1 MRPLITFLQTLLNIH
16 RAKFL
21 RHKDRASNAHQYP
34 KLTYPEVY
42 ILDGGYSS
50 FFPDHK
56 FRCYPQNYVEMA
68 DKEHANACERGL
80 GRIKQQRR
88 KLSRA
93 QTFAFGQHGQQ
104 IHDSPTAS
112 GRQSSSLMAGMD
124 IATDQGSISG
134 RMQSR
139 RMVSC

>member
-1 MRPLITFLQTLLNIH
+1 MLTKTLLMGD
-16 RAKFL
+16 RAKHL
-21 RHKDRASNAHQYP
+21 RQKDRACNAHQYP

-50 FFPDHK
+50 FFRDHK
-56 FRCYPQNYVEMA
+56 YRCCPQNYVEMDA
-68 DKEHANACERGL
+68 KEHANACERGL
-80 GRIKQQRR
+80 GRIKQQRA

-104 IHDSPTAS
+104 MDDSPTAS
-112 GRQSSSLMAGMD
+112 GRQSSSLMSGMD
-124 IATDQGSISG
+124 IAVDDGSISR

>member
-1 MRPLITFLQTLLNIH
+1 
-16 RAKFL
+16 
-21 RHKDRASNAHQYP
+21 
-34 KLTYPEVY
+34 
-42 ILDGGYSS
+42 
-50 FFPDHK
+50 
-56 FRCYPQNYVEMA
+56 MA
-68 DKEHANACERGL
+68 DKEHAYACERGL

-104 IHDSPTAS
+104 IDDSPTASS

-124 IATDQGSISG
+124 IAADQGSIAR

-139 RMVSC
+139 RIMSF

>member
-1 MRPLITFLQTLLNIH
+1 MLTFF

-21 RHKDRASNAHQYP
+21 RHKDRACNAHQYP

-50 FFPDHK
+50 FFLDHK
-56 FRCYPQNYVEMA
+56 PRCCPQNYVEMGA
-68 DKEHANACERGL
+68 QEHANACERGL
-80 GRIKQQRR
+80 GRIKQQRA

-93 QTFAFGQHGQQ
+93 QTFAFGQHEQRVD
-104 IHDSPTAS
+104 DSPTAS
-112 GRQSSSLMAGMD
+112 TRQTSSVMIEMG
-124 IATDQGSISG
+124 IAVDLETISR

-139 RMVSC
+139 RMASY

>member
-1 MRPLITFLQTLLNIH
+1 MLC

-21 RHKDRASNAHQYP
+21 RHRDRACNAHQYP
-34 KLTYPEVY
+34 RLTYPEVY

-50 FFPDHK
+50 FFADHK
-56 FRCYPQNYVEMA
+56 YRCYPQNYVEMGA
-68 DKEHANACERGL
+68 QEHANACERGL
-80 GRIKQQRR
+80 GRIKQQRA

-104 IHDSPTAS
+104 KDDSPTAS
-112 GRQSSSLMAGMD
+112 GRQCSGLMTGMD
-124 IATDQGSISG
+124 IAADVNSVSR

-139 RMVSC
+139 RIMTS